1 MHMSSFGRWVVRLS
15 VVAALGLA
23 ALSSVQWYT
32 ADDVVWTARVTTA
45 DSVAR

>member
-15 VVAALGLA
+15 VAAALGLT
-23 ALSSVQWYT
+23 ALSAVHWYT
-32 ADDVVWTARVTTA
+32 ADDVVWTARVTTT